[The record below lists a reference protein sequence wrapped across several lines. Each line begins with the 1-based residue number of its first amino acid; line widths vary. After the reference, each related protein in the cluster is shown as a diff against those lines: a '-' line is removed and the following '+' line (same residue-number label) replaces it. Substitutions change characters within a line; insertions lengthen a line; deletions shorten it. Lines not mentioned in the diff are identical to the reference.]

1 LGYYYVGLPVTF
13 FKTIDFSR
21 NGEMMNAGC
30 AGSWKGLGM
39 LLDLVASEAMGA
51 TNQTLTDADMEH

>member
-1 LGYYYVGLPVTF
+1 
-13 FKTIDFSR
+13 
-21 NGEMMNAGC
+21 MMNVGC